1 MSAPKSGTLED
12 EQLKL
17 KFHSL
22 AHTAPKRTQI
32 VQSVPEEKRTEAAIR
47 SYQTWKR
54 INAAYFE
61 EPMETTARQMQQY
74 DEKDYKQ
81 VNRDAFRMKNRD
93 TEFVEFS
100 VRDKALAR
108 KWLCTVKLM
117 YARSLTELVFLL
129 KSLLWIPGNL

>member
-1 MSAPKSGTLED
+1 MIYLDRFEYFPFLVLNMSAPKSGSLED

-108 KWLCTVKLM
+108 K
-117 YARSLTELVFLL
+117 
-129 KSLLWIPGNL
+129 

>member
-1 MSAPKSGTLED
+1 MASPQKSGTLED
-12 EQLKL
+12 EQLKM

-108 KWLCTVKLM
+108 K
-117 YARSLTELVFLL
+117 
-129 KSLLWIPGNL
+129 